1 MKSNAILSTII
12 ILAMILNSGCKSSK
26 KATTF
31 QKENDAVEITLPFT
45 GPEYS
50 SNKDYFR
57 ARQSGTSPDLPTA
70 KKIALQNA
78 KAEIASDI
86 QSLVKRTTDQY
97 TSQRTIANKQEFKN
111 KFEELSREVV
121 KQQLVDAT
129 TVAEKV
135 FKEKTGSYT
144 YWAVVEVPKQSTL
157 EGINKGISTN
167 KNLQLDF
174 DRFQY
179 EKTFDGE
186 MDKMAKENQK

>member
-1 MKSNAILSTII
+1 MKTTTILSTFI
-12 ILAMILNSGCKSSK
+12 ILAMILGSGCKSSK
-26 KATTF
+26 KATTY

-45 GPEYS
+45 GAEYS

-86 QSLVKRTTDQY
+86 QSLVKRSTDQY
-97 TSQRTIANKQEFKN
+97 TNQRTIANKQEFKN

-129 TVAEKV
+129 AMAEKV
-135 FKEKTGSYT
+135 FKEKNGSYT
-144 YWAVVEVPKQSTL
+144 YWVVVEVPKQSTL
-157 EGINKGISTN
+157 EGLNKGIAAN
-167 KNLQLDF
+167 QKLQLDF
-174 DRFQY
+174 DKYLY
-179 EKTFDGE
+179 EKTFNEE
-186 MDKMAKENQK
+186 MEKMEKEKQK